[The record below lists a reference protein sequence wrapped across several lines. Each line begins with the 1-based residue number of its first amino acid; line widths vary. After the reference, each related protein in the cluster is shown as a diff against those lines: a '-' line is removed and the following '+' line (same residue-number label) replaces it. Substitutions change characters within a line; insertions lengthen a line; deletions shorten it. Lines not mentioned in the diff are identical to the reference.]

1 MLNYMIDKQIL
12 AQRLNAAYNLLR
24 AKGIL
29 HTVSDFA
36 DAIKKPQPHISQALK
51 ADPKRC
57 TLGLL
62 TRVADTFPDVLNRDY
77 LLKGEG
83 DVAAPDKSL
92 KPHYPATVA
101 AGVLS
106 GDVAQVMDYE
116 VDMELPIKRFGK
128 YDYMIDV
135 EGSSMEPTYY
145 SGDSVA
151 CRKLIDIRELEPG
164 KIYVFVTR
172 DGAVLK
178 RYVSQTLSSIRV
190 ASDNLKFNP
199 YSIDKDS
206 ILSIAEVVGALCGP
220 RDNDPKEYMRLLE
233 GFYVT
238 KHPKSDP
245 YMDHQLD
252 NIESKM
258 QFIQHYFEN
267 IPEKSSA
274 DDNT

>member
-1 MLNYMIDKQIL
+1 MIDRELLRSRLVAAYEYLKQKGLIHSKSDLARAVGIRVNNLNDAFGLRGNYM
-12 AQRLNAAYNLLR
+12 NE
-24 AKGIL
+24 
-29 HTVSDFA
+29 
-36 DAIKKPQPHISQALK
+36 P
-51 ADPKRC
+51 
-57 TLGLL
+57 LL
-62 TRVADTFPDVLNRDY
+62 TKIADTFPDVLNRDY

-116 VDMELPIKRFGK
+116 VDMELPIRRFGK

-145 SGDSVA
+145 SGDTVA
-151 CRKLIDIRELEPG
+151 CRKLIDSRELKPG

-199 YSIDKDS
+199 YGIDKDS
-206 ILSIAEVVGALCGP
+206 ILSIAEVVGSLCGP
-220 RDNDPKEYMRLLE
+220 RDNDPKGYMRLLE
-233 GFYVT
+233 GIYAT
-238 KHPKSDP
+238 KHPKSNP
-245 YMDHQLD
+245 YVDHQLD

-258 QFIQHYFEN
+258 NFIQHYFEN

>member
-1 MLNYMIDKQIL
+1 MIDRAL
-12 AQRLNAAYNLLR
+12 LSRRLNNAYDYLYRTGSVHNVAEFAKLLGKDR
-24 AKGIL
+24 ANVTNALACKGRVM
-29 HTVSDFA
+29 TQ
-36 DAIKKPQPHISQALK
+36 K
-51 ADPKRC
+51 
-57 TLGLL
+57 LL
-62 TRVADTFPDVLNRDY
+62 ERVADTFPDVLNRDY

-116 VDMELPIKRFGK
+116 VDMELPIRRFGK

-145 SGDSVA
+145 SGDTVA
-151 CRKLIDIRELEPG
+151 CRELIDSRELKPG

-199 YSIDKDS
+199 YGIDKDS
-206 ILSIAEVVGALCGP
+206 ILSIAEVVGSLCGP
-220 RDNDPKEYMRLLE
+220 RDNDPKGYMRLLE
-233 GFYVT
+233 GIYAT
-238 KHPKSDP
+238 KHPKSNP
-245 YMDHQLD
+245 YVDHQLD

-258 QFIQHYFEN
+258 NFIQHYFEN

>member
-1 MLNYMIDKQIL
+1 MIDRTIL
-12 AQRLNAAYNLLR
+12 LQRLERAYELLLKRGVIHSKSDLARAINKEPKNLMAAFSNTGR
-24 AKGIL
+24 AM
-29 HTVSDFA
+29 
-36 DAIKKPQPHISQALK
+36 
-51 ADPKRC
+51 

-116 VDMELPIKRFGK
+116 VDMELPIRRFGK

-145 SGDSVA
+145 SGDTVA
-151 CRKLIDIRELEPG
+151 CRELIDSRELKPG

-199 YSIDKDS
+199 YGIDKDS
-206 ILSIAEVVGALCGP
+206 ILSIAEVVGSLCGP
-220 RDNDPKEYMRLLE
+220 RDNDPKGYMRLLE
-233 GFYVT
+233 GIYAT
-238 KHPKSDP
+238 KHPKSNP
-245 YMDHQLD
+245 CVDHQLD

-258 QFIQHYFEN
+258 NFIQHYFEN

>member
-1 MLNYMIDKQIL
+1 MIDRALLSK
-12 AQRLNAAYNLLR
+12 RLNDAYDYLR
-24 AKGIL
+24 GHGVV
-29 HTVSDFA
+29 HTITEFA
-36 DAIKKPQPHISQALK
+36 SRVGKSQADMSSALGCK
-51 ADPKRC
+51 GRVM

-116 VDMELPIKRFGK
+116 VDMELPIRRFGK

-145 SGDSVA
+145 SGDTVA
-151 CRKLIDIRELEPG
+151 CRELIDSRELKPG

-178 RYVSQTLSSIRV
+178 RYVSQTSSSIRV

-199 YSIDKDS
+199 YGIDKDS
-206 ILSIAEVVGALCGP
+206 ILSIAEVVGSLCGP
-220 RDNDPKEYMRLLE
+220 RDNDPKGYMRLLE
-233 GFYVT
+233 GIYAT
-238 KHPKSDP
+238 KHPKSNP
-245 YMDHQLD
+245 YVDHQLD

-258 QFIQHYFEN
+258 NFIQHYFEN